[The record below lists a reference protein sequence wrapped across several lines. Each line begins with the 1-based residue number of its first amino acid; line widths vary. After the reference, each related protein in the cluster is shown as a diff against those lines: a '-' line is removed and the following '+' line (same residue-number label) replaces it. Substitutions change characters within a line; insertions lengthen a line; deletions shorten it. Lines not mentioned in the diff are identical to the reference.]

1 MTEEEMVRWHYNSMD
16 IGWVDSV
23 SWKWTGRPGV
33 VQYMVLQRIRHD

>member
-1 MTEEEMVRWHYNSMD
+1 MTEEEMVRWYHNSMD

-23 SWKWTGRPGV
+23 SWRWTGRPGV